1 MKEWHGFGSI
11 NICNQ
16 HNTHNMKKNIAYI
29 DRVYFSAEKK
39 TIFGDMYY
47 TFCESEDTRVPIED
61 MEDLQYNLS
70 VFIDSDEAEEDGEV
84 GNGIDTDFHIYELH
98 TATLECEDEDT
109 MMGTLDNDKVIEV
122 YICGEES
129 VIPEDVMDIIR
140 GRYEGA
146 EVIFRDADDL

>member
-11 NICNQ
+11 DICNQ
-16 HNTHNMKKNIAYI
+16 HNTHKMKKNIAYI

-84 GNGIDTDFHIYELH
+84 GNGIDTDFRIYELH
-98 TATLECEDEDT
+98 TATIDVNESLMTGDE
-109 MMGTLDNDKVIEV
+109 DKVIEV

-140 GRYEGA
+140 SRYEGA
-146 EVIFRDADDL
+146 KVIFRDTDDL

>member
-11 NICNQ
+11 DICNQ

-84 GNGIDTDFHIYELH
+84 GNGIDTDFRIYELH
-98 TATLECEDEDT
+98 TATIDDNESLMTGDE
-109 MMGTLDNDKVIEV
+109 DKVIEV

-140 GRYEGA
+140 SRYEGA
-146 EVIFRDADDL
+146 KVIFRDTDDL

>member
-11 NICNQ
+11 DICN
-16 HNTHNMKKNIAYI
+16 HNTHTNMKKNIAYI

-47 TFCESEDTRVPIED
+47 TFCESADTRVPIED
-61 MEDLQYNLS
+61 MENLQYNLS
-70 VFIDSDEAEEDGEV
+70 AFIDSDEAEEDGEV

-98 TATLECEDEDT
+98 VATID
-109 MMGTLDNDKVIEV
+109 DNEALMTGSDDKVIEV

-129 VIPEDVMDIIR
+129 VIPEDVMNIIR
-140 GRYEGA
+140 SRYEGA

>member
-70 VFIDSDEAEEDGEV
+70 VFIDSDEAEDDGEV
-84 GNGIDTDFHIYELH
+84 GNGIDTDFRIYELH
-98 TATLECEDEDT
+98 VATID
-109 MMGTLDNDKVIEV
+109 DNDGLMTGDDDKVIEV

-140 GRYEGA
+140 SRYEGA